1 MNKISIEINEDSG
14 IFTRTRSSTLES
26 RASECTLASLA
37 FSLPRSDRCFFDLT
51 IEMRRKIEDR
61 QRRKEADLDLDG
73 MVEFF
78 EMAEKEARKEE
89 REMIWRKMKL
99 EEDIGGTF
107 VKLSSAR
114 SKRWSSSRLTTSE
127 RKKLF
132 KEHVPTN
139 KNRSRLYFNGQLDA
153 EKDLYAP
160 GFQKFLSY
168 EFFQHLFS
176 HTDIFLSIDLFIGI
190 YGGL

>member
-14 IFTRTRSSTLES
+14 IFTRTRSSTIES

-51 IEMRRKIEDR
+51 VDMRRKIEER
-61 QRRKEADLDLDG
+61 QNKKE
-73 MVEFF
+73 MVPDFEGVMELF

-89 REMIWRKMKL
+89 RERIWRKMKQ

-107 VKLSSAR
+107 MKLSSAR
-114 SKRWSSSRLTTSE
+114 SKRWSCAQLTSSE
-127 RKKLF
+127 KKKLF

-139 KNRSRLYFNGQLDA
+139 KNRSMQYFNGRHDA
-153 EKDLYAP
+153 NKDMYAP
-160 GFQKFLSY
+160 GFQ
-168 EFFQHLFS
+168 
-176 HTDIFLSIDLFIGI
+176 
-190 YGGL
+190 